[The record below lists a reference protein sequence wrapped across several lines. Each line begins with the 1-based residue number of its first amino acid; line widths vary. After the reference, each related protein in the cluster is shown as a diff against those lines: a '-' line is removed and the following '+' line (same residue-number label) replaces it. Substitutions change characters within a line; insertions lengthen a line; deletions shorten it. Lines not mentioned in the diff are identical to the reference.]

1 MNLAL
6 IDKFLEDAINKDD
19 IKTVNFVELL
29 VFALGTKPKST
40 LERIKKASFQSES
53 VCSRVWAD
61 GDRAY
66 KCTTCQID
74 STSALCE
81 DCFEIDL
88 HKNHD
93 YTLIETG
100 GGTCDCGKACSWNVN
115 SFCRHHARN
124 AKQCDPLSSLKPASL
139 KN

>member
-1 MNLAL
+1 
-6 IDKFLEDAINKDD
+6 
-19 IKTVNFVELL
+19 
-29 VFALGTKPKST
+29 
-40 LERIKKASFQSES
+40 LERIKKASFQTES

-115 SFCRHHARN
+115 GFCRRHARN

-139 KN
+139 KNRLTYCSNWGNFGSFAC